1 LQRERLPVMQN
12 VSHPTQELALG
23 SPCAPFELA
32 ACTRCAFMFNAAF
45 DSALMSYDVA
55 YDNHV
60 ESAAFQSYYEAL
72 ARMLIE
78 RFGLDEGGVVYDV
91 GCGRGTFLKT
101 LCSLAPAVHGIGIDP
116 SCEPLESGNVT
127 LLRSTFERA
136 LVKGDAKL
144 ILLRHVLEH
153 IDQPLE
159 FMRELRASA
168 GTVPL
173 FVEVPEATWIFEN
186 GAFWDF
192 CYEHCNYFVP
202 ESLATTLSLA
212 GFRVDEQQ
220 ASFGG
225 QYQWALCRGDDA
237 VAAVGFPGAAAAV
250 EKARAYGERE
260 LGLLNQATR
269 ALADAAGRGQCAIWG
284 MATKGVV
291 FACML
296 PPGLV
301 AGGVDSNVRKQG
313 RYAPG
318 SGLGIHAPPWLATLT
333 GRVTA
338 MVMNPN
344 YFAEIEAQVRS
355 LGLDIDLR
363 VV

>member
-1 LQRERLPVMQN
+1 LRRERLPVMQN
-12 VSHPTQELALG
+12 VSYPTRELALG
-23 SPCAPFELA
+23 SACAPFELA
-32 ACTRCAFMFNAAF
+32 ACARCAFMFNAAF
-45 DSALMSYDVA
+45 DGALMSYDVA

-60 ESAAFQSYYEAL
+60 ESAAFQAYYEDL

-78 RFGLDEGGVVYDV
+78 RFGLDKGGVVYDV

-101 LCSLAPAVHGIGIDP
+101 LCALAPAVHGIGIDP
-116 SCEPLESGNVT
+116 SCEPLEAGNVT

-136 LVKGDAKL
+136 LVKDDAKL

-168 GTVPL
+168 GSVPL
-173 FVEVPEATWIFEN
+173 FVEVPEATWIFDN

-192 CYEHCNYFVP
+192 CYEHCNYFVS

-212 GFRVDEQQ
+212 GFRVEQQ
-220 ASFGG
+220 KASFGG
-225 QYQWALCRGDDA
+225 QYQWALCRGDAA
-237 VAAVGFPGAAAAV
+237 VAAVGFSGAAVAV
-250 EKARAYGERE
+250 ERARAYSERE
-260 LGLLNQATR
+260 AGLLNKATS
-269 ALADAAGRGQCAIWG
+269 ALTDAAGRGQCAIWG

-291 FACML
+291 FASML
-296 PPGLV
+296 PPDLV

-318 SGLGIHAPPWLATLT
+318 SGLGIHAPPWLGTLA

-344 YFAEIEAQVRS
+344 YFGEIEAQVRS
-355 LGLDIDLR
+355 LGFDVDLR